1 MKWMGKAVLRWT
13 FSFVLWRIKR
23 TEKTEEKKTS
33 WLSLWLSRRPSLT
46 KSFSFHYPHN
56 KLLLQAPYIF
66 GDCHQWLLQMFP
78 KKLLNTYGI
87 AILGKSWSLRSW
99 IVRSWLVIVIIT
111 ICLFPEQFFRY
122 QRNGRCTHHCA
133 CNPNTYSN
141 SEARG
146 LGAIVQCRLKWI

>member
-1 MKWMGKAVLRWT
+1 MNGKSSSPMKVFFCIVTNKEQR
-13 FSFVLWRIKR
+13 KQ
-23 TEKTEEKKTS
+23 KKKNTS
-33 WLSLWLSRRPSLT
+33 WFSLWLSRRPSLT
-46 KSFSFHYPHN
+46 KSFSFHYSHN
-56 KLLLQAPYIF
+56 KLLLQASYIF

>member
-1 MKWMGKAVLRWT
+1 MGKAVLRWK
-13 FSFVLWRIKR
+13 FFFVLWQIKNR
-23 TEKTEEKKTS
+23 GNRRKKHVLIFSLVVQASITYKVFFIS
-33 WLSLWLSRRPSLT
+33 LLSQKALAPGFIHFWRLSPMAITNVS
-46 KSFSFHYPHN
+46 
-56 KLLLQAPYIF
+56 
-66 GDCHQWLLQMFP
+66 